1 LGKLLIVDD
10 DDIVRCTLVAY
21 LEDSGFDIIEAA
33 DGGKALQLYQ
43 QEEPDVVIC
52 DLRMPEIDGMQV
64 LREIEQDSRQTPVI
78 VVSGAGVMSDVV
90 EALRLGAADYFIKPV
105 ADMELLEFSVRRCME
120 QVRLRKENQRYRQKL
135 EQANIDLKTHLSVL
149 EQDQQAGRYVQLK
162 MFPETPKQ
170 LGPYEFSHHIFP
182 SLYLS
187 GDFVEYVTVG
197 SEFVTFFIADVS
209 GHGASSAFVTVLLK
223 NLAARLRSSF
233 IHKGDRTILSP
244 AQLLMTAN
252 REMLA
257 LELGKHVTMFVGTIN
272 LKNEELTYSVA
283 GHLPLPILFDGQSAQ
298 YLAGRGRPVGLFADT
313 EYEEYA
319 LILPETFSLTLF
331 SDGVLEILPPNS
343 LQEKE
348 DYLLSLYQNKVLSL
362 DESVEVLRLSEVDEA
377 PDDIAVMTLIRANQ
391 C

>member
-1 LGKLLIVDD
+1 
-10 DDIVRCTLVAY
+10 
-21 LEDSGFDIIEAA
+21 
-33 DGGKALQLYQ
+33 
-43 QEEPDVVIC
+43 
-52 DLRMPEIDGMQV
+52 
-64 LREIEQDSRQTPVI
+64 
-78 VVSGAGVMSDVV
+78 
-90 EALRLGAADYFIKPV
+90 
-105 ADMELLEFSVRRCME
+105 
-120 QVRLRKENQRYRQKL
+120 
-135 EQANIDLKTHLSVL
+135 
-149 EQDQQAGRYVQLK
+149 
-162 MFPETPKQ
+162 
-170 LGPYEFSHHIFP
+170 
-182 SLYLS
+182 
-187 GDFVEYVTVG
+187 
-197 SEFVTFFIADVS
+197 
-209 GHGASSAFVTVLLK
+209 
-223 NLAARLRSSF
+223 
-233 IHKGDRTILSP
+233 
-244 AQLLMTAN
+244 MTAN